1 MNKISFLASCLSKKA
16 KAAERN
22 ISDKPQMDERAIMTM
37 QCIKGKVSPQL
48 FNMLPEMLYSFRKEV
63 QRMMAAN
70 LLYFVRDK
78 VATTTGRLDVD
89 TVLEIAYVLIAAEK
103 GLVKKPITNKLAAS
117 KLIELAERK
126 TMKEERARIKRELPR
141 VKNVCGIEVRKSC
154 STCPFRSE
162 ESEGMQICTKLGIYV
177 KGTDLCSGW
186 KMAPFYEKVGTDKGK
201 IKKKEY
207 LMFVQMQR
215 EQEYEAIERGE
226 MMEEER
232 LTVKELRAM
241 YEQQHGSIWAD

>member
-1 MNKISFLASCLSKKA
+1 MNTTSFMASCLSKKA

-22 ISDKPQMDERAIMTM
+22 ISDKPQMDERAIKTM

-48 FNMLPEMLYSFRKEV
+48 FNMLSGMLCSFRKEV

-126 TMKEERARIKRELPR
+126 TMKEERARLPR